1 MALQSGAFE
10 RLREFA
16 SPGVLFRGLLA
27 SVNVIGSHGDEG
39 RSRLQTE
46 MSPALSVKS
55 VWFLVAFLVSAA
67 AAGQTAKI
75 ALNPRASYIDVKA
88 RRSELKHTKSKRV
101 RTALADLKTCSS
113 LPVVAPPTGPMR
125 IPMHFLQGWS
135 GAVNPAEQ
143 VQTAVYE
150 RFELRVT
157 SGMNQFLATGRHS
170 EARCAQDQIDRWVQA
185 NTLMDY
191 DAAEQ
196 RQSWFQV
203 EWTLASVSTSE
214 SVLVNDPKLDKVET
228 ARDIAWME
236 KVAYHMIGFP
246 LEKVRQQNHHY
257 WRGLGAIATGVVVSD
272 QELFDFG
279 VQAYKDG
286 VDEIDQRGA
295 FPKEM
300 ARAEGS
306 IHYQSF
312 ALQPLVTLAAFAER
326 QGVPL
331 YSYTSPTG
339 HTIADAINFLGK
351 AVADPSIV
359 KVYTPEEQLV
369 ESDSPDFSADLEFY
383 THRFPDRK
391 LPPSLVD
398 ALKKPTFATRLGGG
412 TTVLAGR

>member
-1 MALQSGAFE
+1 MLS
-10 RLREFA
+10 
-16 SPGVLFRGLLA
+16 RGLLA
-27 SVNVIGSHGDEG
+27 SVNVDSSHGDEG

-46 MSPALSVKS
+46 MSPVLSPKS
-55 VWFLVAFLVSAA
+55 VLFLVAVLVSAA
-67 AAGQTAKI
+67 GAGQTGRI
-75 ALNPRASYIDVKA
+75 ALNPGASYLDVKV
-88 RRSELKHTKSKRV
+88 RRAELKHTKSKRV
-101 RTALADLKTCSS
+101 RTALADLKTCSA
-113 LPVVAPPTGPMR
+113 LPVVDPPTGPMR
-125 IPMHFLQGWS
+125 IPKHYLQGGS
-135 GAVNPAEQ
+135 GAINPAER
-143 VQTAVYE
+143 VQAAVYE

-157 SGMNQFLATGRHS
+157 SGMNQFLATGSHR
-170 EARCAQDQIDRWVQA
+170 EAQCAQDQIDKWAQA

-228 ARDIAWME
+228 ARDIGWMD
-236 KVAYHMIGFP
+236 KVAYHMIEFP
-246 LEKVRQQNHHY
+246 LEKVHQQNHHY
-257 WRGLGAIATGVVVSD
+257 WRGLGAMATGVVASD
-272 QELFDFG
+272 QKLFDFG

-300 ARAEGS
+300 ARADRA

-312 ALQPLVTLAAFAER
+312 ALQALVTLAGFAER

-339 HTIADAINFLGK
+339 LTIADAINFLGM

-359 KVYTPEEQLV
+359 KVYTPEQQLV
-369 ESDSPDFSADLEFY
+369 GSDEQDFFADLEFY
-383 THRFPDRK
+383 TYRFPDRK

>member
-1 MALQSGAFE
+1 M
-10 RLREFA
+10 
-16 SPGVLFRGLLA
+16 
-27 SVNVIGSHGDEG
+27 
-39 RSRLQTE
+39 
-46 MSPALSVKS
+46 
-55 VWFLVAFLVSAA
+55 
-67 AAGQTAKI
+67 
-75 ALNPRASYIDVKA
+75 
-88 RRSELKHTKSKRV
+88 
-101 RTALADLKTCSS
+101 
-113 LPVVAPPTGPMR
+113 
-125 IPMHFLQGWS
+125 
-135 GAVNPAEQ
+135 
-143 VQTAVYE
+143 
-150 RFELRVT
+150 
-157 SGMNQFLATGRHS
+157 
-170 EARCAQDQIDRWVQA
+170 
-185 NTLMDY
+185 
-191 DAAEQ
+191 
-196 RQSWFQV
+196 
-203 EWTLASVSTSE
+203 
-214 SVLVNDPKLDKVET
+214 
-228 ARDIAWME
+228 
-236 KVAYHMIGFP
+236 
-246 LEKVRQQNHHY
+246 
-257 WRGLGAIATGVVVSD
+257 ATGVVASD
-272 QELFDFG
+272 QKRFDFG

-331 YSYTSPTG
+331 YSYTSATG

-383 THRFPDRK
+383 THTFPDRK